1 MAQKTLIPVY
11 AQDLQTGSHIT
22 IKNKKYPS
30 SSGYVFEILK
40 IKPKQTTS
48 RANDWEI
55 SIKPIKMPNGSDVI
69 IGIASK
75 IDLPTYVYGSE
86 TSFFKVD

>member
-1 MAQKTLIPVY
+1 MAQVAQKTLIPVD

-30 SSGYVFEILK
+30 SSGYVFEMLK

-55 SIKPIKMPNGSDVI
+55 SIKPIKAYVI
-69 IGIASK
+69 KGIASK